1 MASLP
6 AASCVVDTVV
16 LRYFLMADEVHLLL
30 RVVGSPI
37 AVPTIIFD
45 PDEPPEARD
54 VARSEI
60 ARSIAYQRRASR
72 DPAGDDDSRADSAR
86 SAERLTQV
94 GDLHAAGDLVVLD
107 LAEAELELV
116 GRLTSPTGCRTFG
129 LRFPL
134 HAGEAACLA
143 LAVERNLVL
152 ATDDQDALRALD
164 AHAPGHPYQRI
175 RRLLIHAGEQGH
187 CPQQRANEIHA
198 GMRRLGF
205 WDREA
210 PFPGT

>member
-1 MASLP
+1 MSLP

-16 LRYFLMADEVHLLL
+16 LRYFLMADEVDLLL

-37 AVPTIIFD
+37 AVPTIVFD
-45 PDEPPEARD
+45 PEEPPEAGD
-54 VARSEI
+54 AAKSEI
-60 ARSIAYQRRASR
+60 ALSIAYQRQASR
-72 DPAGDDDSRADSAR
+72 DPARDRESRGESERA
-86 SAERLTQV
+86 AERLARTA
-94 GDLHAAGDLVVLD
+94 DLHAVGDLVVLD
-107 LAEAELELV
+107 LTETELELL
-116 GRLTSPTGCRTFG
+116 GRATSPTGCRTFG

-175 RRLLIHAGEQGH
+175 RRLLIDAGEQKLCTKSH
-187 CPQQRANEIHA
+187 ANRIH
-198 GMRRLGF
+198 GEMRRLGF

-210 PFPGT
+210 PFPTA